1 MTPGFAKSRAQLPWI
16 PYGKCNR
23 VIINQH
29 NFTTAWTP
37 AALSLALWLD
47 GSDAATLYDAT
58 SGGSL
63 VAADGTIAR
72 WEDKSGNA
80 RHVTQSTSLNRPQRK
95 VAYEGGRDSVL
106 FDGTNDALSLSS
118 DLSIGTHTVLVVARN
133 SATITSATAS
143 QCMLSG
149 GSYTHPSTTTSD
161 WLFCC
166 GSVTGNLT
174 NERLSNIVLAHAVVA
189 ANVYGN
195 GKTNADVSTG
205 IIGVSSYSPGG
216 TLVARLNGQADY
228 ATASSVG
235 SFSNTNTRYPTLLRS
250 VGNRFSNTAAHWS
263 GTISA
268 VVVATSVLST
278 GDIEKLE
285 GYYAHRF
292 GMTANL
298 PGGHPYKTVA
308 P

>member
-1 MTPGFAKSRAQLPWI
+1 M
-16 PYGKCNR
+16 
-23 VIINQH
+23 IINSH
-29 NFTTAWTP
+29 NFNAAWTP
-37 AALSLALWLD
+37 AELTLALWLD
-47 GSDAATLYDAT
+47 AADASTLYDAT

-63 VAADGTIAR
+63 VAADGDVAR
-72 WEDKSGNA
+72 WEDKSGNGN
-80 RHVTQSTSLNRPQRK
+80 HVTQSASGNRPQRK
-95 VAYEGGRDSVL
+95 TAYEGGMDSLL
-106 FDGTNDALSLSS
+106 FNGTSDAMSLASN
-118 DLSIGTHTVLVVARN
+118 LSIGTHTVLVVARN
-133 SATITSATAS
+133 TSTITSATAF

-161 WLFCC
+161 WLFCA

-174 NERLSNIVLAHAVVA
+174 NERLSNVVLAHAAVA

-250 VGNRFSNTAAHWS
+250 VGNRFSNTTAHWS